1 MKNKIIKE
9 FRESIETKNKTI
21 SECIEDIKLISELII
36 NTLKNNNKLLIC
48 GNGGSAADSQHFA
61 TELMVRFEK
70 ERRSLP
76 AISLTTDTSNITA
89 CGNDYN
95 FDNIFKRQI
104 SSLGN
109 KGDLLIGFSTSG
121 NSKNIINAV
130 LEAQSK
136 GLKVI
141 IFSGKDGGK
150 LKKMDIKHF
159 IKIPSDNTARIQET
173 HITIIHII
181 CKLIDDNF

>member
-121 NSKNIINAV
+121 NSKNII
-130 LEAQSK
+130 K
-136 GLKVI
+136 
-141 IFSGKDGGK
+141 
-150 LKKMDIKHF
+150 
-159 IKIPSDNTARIQET
+159 R
-173 HITIIHII
+173 
-181 CKLIDDNF
+181 LIRFRK